1 MLVYVFDSNLKKVDV
16 LKKCTFIQYEVKTR
30 DIGRITINAEI
41 VEENKYLL
49 NDKEQYYFVVDGK
62 HFYRM
67 TKCERDS
74 DGEFSE
80 SYVIEGVHSLAI
92 LSQRVIDGTVNIS
105 TLSANAIYLLIRNY
119 FTLADDK
126 RKIYIAITVD
136 SNALDHC
143 TKIEEQITGGYVWD
157 KVKEYLDVD
166 NLSIEMYP
174 IMEVDNVGVLSITGF
189 TAMVYYGTDRR
200 SGNSSNNVPVVFSQQ
215 LSNVSNTTYINDD
228 ESYKN
233 NAYVAGEGEGSQRK
247 WYNIDINTDVD
258 LGIKT
263 GIGRHE
269 LWIDARDIQSDVD
282 EDTTLTDEQ
291 YENEIKERAKEKG
304 LENNR
309 KTSYSATVVQDNK
322 YIYEKDYKN
331 GDFVTVKDDELGL
344 VFDVQ
349 VTSVIHSTTD
359 YSDDVIDI
367 ELTYGVQYDDPIE
380 KIKQIVGNQ
389 ETIKNNVKYLDDL
402 IGKDYVSD
410 FVKKMYLLMHPVGSI
425 VIETTGVNPQ
435 TVYGGSWVSW
445 GSGKVPVGVDASDT
459 DFGESEKT
467 GGEKTHTLEKKE
479 VPNAKGNITFHG
491 AGSGGTAVQGTSGIC
506 SNGTSVNGYSYQKQT
521 GAWSVGRVD
530 FNLGFGGGAH
540 NNLQPYITCFMWKRI
555 S

>member
-16 LKKCTFIQYEVKTR
+16 LRKCTFIQYEVKTR

-41 VEENKYLL
+41 VDENKYLL

-67 TKCERDS
+67 IRCERDS

-80 SYVIEGVHSLAI
+80 SYVIEGVHSLAV
-92 LSQRVIDGTVNIS
+92 LSQRVIDGTVSIS
-105 TLSANAIYLLIRNY
+105 TLSANAIFLLVRNY
-119 FTLADDK
+119 FTVADDK
-126 RKIYIAITVD
+126 RKIQIAITVD

-143 TKIEEQITGGYVWD
+143 TKVEEQITGGYVWD
-157 KVKEYLDVD
+157 KVKEYLDMD
-166 NLSIEMYP
+166 NLSIEMFP
-174 IMEVDNVGVLSITGF
+174 VMEVDNVGVLSITGF
-189 TAMVYYGTDRR
+189 TAKVYYGADRR
-200 SGNSSNNVPVVFSQQ
+200 VGNNSNNVPVVFSQQ
-215 LSNVSNTTYINDD
+215 LSNISNTTYINDD
-228 ESYKN
+228 EDYKN

-247 WYNIDINTDVD
+247 WYNVDINTDID
-258 LGIKT
+258 IGSKT

-282 EDTTLTDEQ
+282 EDTKLTDEQ

-309 KTSYSATVVQDNK
+309 KTSYSATVIQDNK

-349 VTSVIHSTTD
+349 ITSVVHSTTD
-359 YSDDVIDI
+359 YSDDVTDI
-367 ELTYGVQYDDPIE
+367 ELTYGIEYDDPIE
-380 KIKQIVGNQ
+380 EIKQIVGNQ
-389 ETIKNNVKYLDDL
+389 EIIKNNVKYLEDL
-402 IGKDYVSD
+402 IGKDYVSE

-425 VIETTGVNPQ
+425 VIETTGINPQ
-435 TVYGGSWVSW
+435 TIYGGTWVSW
-445 GSGKVPVGVDASDT
+445 GSGKVPVGVDALDT

-467 GGEKTHTLEKKE
+467 GGEKIHKLTIDEIPKHSHEYYSPIVQQVQAT
-479 VPNAKGNITFHG
+479 NTGTTYGNYNKAYKIGTTS
-491 AGSGGTAVQGTSGIC
+491 AGG
-506 SNGTSVNGYSYQKQT
+506 
-521 GAWSVGRVD
+521 D
-530 FNLGFGGGAH
+530 GAH

-555 S
+555 L